1 MQRSLL
7 DEFRASCDFQV
18 AKRFQSRRWIEMS
31 VEYTDAPA
39 PRPAST
45 EADKMPCP
53 YCGHLLP
60 KDAESCDRCDWTR
73 SATAETAEGKA
84 SDAVAVILS
93 VIPGLGHIYKGHRL
107 AGFLWMAGAIPVGIF
122 VFLAAIASAGFGLG
136 LFFFYLIAVMLH
148 AYAVDDRVAP
158 PKEDEGEEY

>member
-1 MQRSLL
+1 
-7 DEFRASCDFQV
+7 
-18 AKRFQSRRWIEMS
+18 MS

-39 PRPAST
+39 ARPQPST
-45 EADKMPCP
+45 GDKMACP

-60 KDAESCDRCDWTR
+60 KDAQKCDRCDWKR

-93 VIPGLGHIYKGHRL
+93 IIPGLGHIYKGHKL
-107 AGFLWMAGAIPVGIF
+107 AGFLWMAGAIPAGIF
-122 VFLAAIASAGFGLG
+122 VLLAAIASAGFGIG

-148 AYAVDDRVAP
+148 AYAVDDRVVT

>member
-1 MQRSLL
+1 MRLMAITATRPTTLL
-7 DEFRASCDFQV
+7 DEFRAACERSMF
-18 AKRFQSRRWIEMS
+18 EMN
-31 VEYTDAPA
+31 VEYTDAP
-39 PRPAST
+39 PTRPEST
-45 EADKMPCP
+45 AADQMPCP

-60 KDAESCDRCDWTR
+60 KDAQSCDRCDWKR
-73 SATAETAEGKA
+73 GATETAEGKA

-93 VIPGLGHIYKGHRL
+93 IIPGLGHIYKGHKL

-122 VFLAAIASAGFGLG
+122 VFLAAVASAGFGIG

-148 AYAVDDRVAP
+148 AYAVDDRVVT

>member
-1 MQRSLL
+1 
-7 DEFRASCDFQV
+7 
-18 AKRFQSRRWIEMS
+18 
-31 VEYTDAPA
+31 
-39 PRPAST
+39 
-45 EADKMPCP
+45 MPCP

-60 KDAESCDRCDWTR
+60 KDAERCDRCDWTR

-84 SDAVAVILS
+84 SDAVAVLLS

-107 AGFLWMAGAIPVGIF
+107 AGFLWMAGAVPAGIF
-122 VFLAAIASAGFGLG
+122 VFLAAIASAGFGIG

-148 AYAVDDRVAP
+148 AYAVDDRVVP